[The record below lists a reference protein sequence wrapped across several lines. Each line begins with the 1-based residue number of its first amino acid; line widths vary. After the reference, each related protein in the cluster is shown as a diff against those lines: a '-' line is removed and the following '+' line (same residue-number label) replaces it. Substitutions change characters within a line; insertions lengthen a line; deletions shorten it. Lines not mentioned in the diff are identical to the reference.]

1 MLSSR
6 NRSYLKKLGAKLRPS
21 FQIGKSGIN
30 ENMVQQ
36 ISDALEANELVK
48 IRVLETS
55 PTDARE
61 SSGRISEALGAETVL
76 VIGSIFILYRESKE
90 NKTIELERS

>member
-21 FQIGKSGIN
+21 FQIGKAGIN
-30 ENMVQQ
+30 DNMVLQ

-61 SSGRISEALGAETVL
+61 SSVMIAGALGAETVL

-90 NKTIELERS
+90 NKTIELS